1 MGVEIERKYRVKGDA
16 WKQPEKG
23 QLYQQGYLSSH
34 PDRTVRVRR
43 VEDRGYITIKGKTA
57 GAIRAEYEY
66 EIPYQDA
73 LALLE
78 HLCERPLIEKVR
90 YQIAYEGLI
99 WEVDEFQGENRG
111 LVVAEVE
118 LTDEHQPI
126 LLPPWVDQ
134 EVTAEAKYYNAHLVK
149 HPFSQWETSAE

>member
-1 MGVEIERKYRVKGDA
+1 MGIEIERKYLVKRDA
-16 WKQPEKG
+16 WKQPGEG

-43 VEDRGYITIKGKTA
+43 VGDRGYLTIKGKTT
-57 GAIRAEYEY
+57 GASRAEYEY
-66 EIPYQDA
+66 EIPCQDA
-73 LALLE
+73 MALLE
-78 HLCERPLIEKVR
+78 HLCEQPIIEKVR
-90 YQIAYEGLI
+90 YRLAHEGLI

-126 LLPPWVDQ
+126 MLPPWVGQ
-134 EVTAEAKYYNAHLVK
+134 EVTTEARYYNAHLFK
-149 HPFSQWETSAE
+149 HPFSRWEASAE

>member
-1 MGVEIERKYRVKGDA
+1 MGIEIERKYRVKGDA
-16 WKQPEKG
+16 WKQSGKG

-43 VEDRGYITIKGKTA
+43 VGDRGYLTIKGRTA
-57 GAIRAEYEY
+57 GVSRAEYEY
-66 EIPYQDA
+66 EIPNQDA
-73 LALLE
+73 LMLLE
-78 HLCERPLIEKVR
+78 QLCEQPIIEKVR
-90 YQIAYEGLI
+90 YRIAHEGLI

-126 LLPPWVDQ
+126 ILPPWVDQ
-134 EVTAEAKYYNAHLVK
+134 EVTADARYYNANLFK